1 MVRNYSLDKTY
12 KEIGSSIRKNRIKKQ
27 LSQIKLS
34 KLLSISQTHMSNIET
49 GKVCPTPKMLIKLSK
64 LLKCSMNELFG
75 LD

>member
-1 MVRNYSLDKTY
+1 MIRNYSLDKNC
-12 KEIGSSIRKNRIKKQ
+12 KEIGSSIRKHRIKKQ

-34 KLLSISQTHMSNIET
+34 ELLSISQTHMSNIET
-49 GKVCPTPKMLIKLSK
+49 GKVYPTPKMLIKISK